1 MAFEPYTEDTSE
13 PPAARGLVL
22 LTVQREGDLA
32 GAWHEA
38 LLGAGLDA
46 ELHIRDAAS
55 FSPTSSVY
63 PTGAAFVY
71 VLFVAK
77 HDRERAANLFIDLG
91 WDGRGIG
98 GTGRGLVGRAPAG
111 AGLRASLRSA
121 LLVLAA
127 SLALVVA
134 LILLRGA

>member
-1 MAFEPYTEDTSE
+1 MAFEPYTEGTSE
-13 PPAARGLVL
+13 PPAVRGLVL

-38 LLGAGLDA
+38 LLATDIDA

-63 PTGAAFVY
+63 PTGAPFVY
-71 VLFVAK
+71 ALFVAQA
-77 HDRERAANLFIDLG
+77 DRERAANLLIDLG

-98 GTGRGLVGRAPAG
+98 GTGRRRGGRASAG
-111 AGLRASLRSA
+111 GALRNAVLVAG
-121 LLVLAA
+121 A
-127 SLALVVA
+127 SLALVMA
-134 LILLRGA
+134 LIALRGA

>member
-1 MAFEPYTEDTSE
+1 MAFEPFTEDTSE

-38 LLGAGLDA
+38 LLGAGIDA
-46 ELHIRDAAS
+46 ELHIQNAAS
-55 FSPTSSVY
+55 FTPTSSVY
-63 PTGAAFVY
+63 PTGAPFVY
-71 VLFVAK
+71 ALFVTKA
-77 HDRERAANLFIDLG
+77 DRERAANELIDLG

-98 GTGRGLVGRAPAG
+98 GIGRSRTGQAS
-111 AGLRASLRSA
+111 RASPGAALRSA

-134 LILLRGA
+134 LIVLRGA

>member
-1 MAFEPYTEDTSE
+1 MTFEPYTEDTRE
-13 PPAARGLVL
+13 PPNARGLVL

-38 LLGAGLDA
+38 LLGADIDA

-55 FSPTSSVY
+55 FSSTSSVY
-63 PTGAAFVY
+63 PTGVPFVY

-77 HDRERAANLFIDLG
+77 ADRERAANVLIDLG

-98 GTGRGLVGRAPAG
+98 GSGRGPIGRAAAGSALGGALLALAVSAALVG
-111 AGLRASLRSA
+111 A
-121 LLVLAA
+121 LLA
-127 SLALVVA
+127 
-134 LILLRGA
+134 LRGA